1 MSGGGVFGGLRGGG
15 QAQQQQMQAQAMNAQ
30 FLDMIN
36 NMQVQDSVRMFN
48 RVTEHCFQG
57 CIDSYHSK
65 SLDGGESKCIDV
77 CAQKFL
83 KLTQRVGQ
91 RFQEHQAQ
99 QEQQSAQQQAAGA
112 QPAQQQ

>member
-1 MSGGGVFGGLRGGG
+1 
-15 QAQQQQMQAQAMNAQ
+15 MNAQ

-36 NMQVQDSVRMFN
+36 GMQVEDSVRMFN

-83 KLTQRVGQ
+83 KLTARVGQ
-91 RFQEHQAQ
+91 RFQEHQAA
-99 QEQQSAQQQAAGA
+99 QEQANQTQQPG
-112 QPAQQQ
+112 PAQ

>member
-1 MSGGGVFGGLRGGG
+1 MAGVFGGMRGGNA
-15 QAQQQQMQAQAMNAQ
+15 QQAAAQQQAAMNAQ
-30 FLDMIN
+30 FLEMIN

-48 RVTEHCFQG
+48 RVTEHCFAG
-57 CIDSYHSK
+57 CVDSFHSK

-91 RFQEHQAQ
+91 RFQEHQAA
-99 QEQQSAQQQAAGA
+99 QEAAGA
-112 QPAQQQ
+112 QAAAAAAGQQPAQ

>member
-1 MSGGGVFGGLRGGG
+1 
-15 QAQQQQMQAQAMNAQ
+15 MNAQ

-36 NMQVQDSVRMFN
+36 GMQVEDSVRMFN

-77 CAQKFL
+77 CAKKFL
-83 KLTQRVGQ
+83 ALTARVGQ
-91 RFQEHQAQ
+91 RFQEHQAA
-99 QEQQSAQQQAAGA
+99 QEQQSQQAPTGA
-112 QPAQQQ
+112 AQ